1 MNYIDTMIAGESW
14 SSHIVEDSAQR
25 RKRALL
31 CSGAGI
37 VSSIQ
42 SQGGGVFDPLDSIL
56 AHYFTFLLY

>member
-1 MNYIDTMIAGESW
+1 MNYTDNSMIAGEPW

-25 RKRALL
+25 GRRSPL
-31 CSGAGI
+31 CSGAGT

-56 AHYFTFLLY
+56 AHYFTF